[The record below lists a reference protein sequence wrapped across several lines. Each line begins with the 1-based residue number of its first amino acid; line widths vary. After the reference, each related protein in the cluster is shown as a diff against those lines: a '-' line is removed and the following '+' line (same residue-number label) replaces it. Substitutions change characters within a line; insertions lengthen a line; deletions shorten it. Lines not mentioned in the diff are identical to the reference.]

1 MVEWLL
7 HSLVAGLPD
16 LKVVGSIPSGAR
28 LQKKKSP
35 DLPVV
40 YSMEYNPLTDLER
53 SRSRSKFKV
62 KVTMASIPNL
72 KSTF

>member
-28 LQKKKSP
+28 LRKISP
-35 DLPVV
+35 TDLPVV
-40 YSMEYNPLTDLER
+40 YSMEYISPYR
-53 SRSRSKFKV
+53 
-62 KVTMASIPNL
+62 P
-72 KSTF
+72 